1 MRQLRLTRRQPTI
14 HSSTPKPKALRP
26 SVVSSTVHVFSVV
39 LTSMLKNRLTNQNP
53 ESLTCESTVA
63 PAAIAQ
69 GLPVR
74 DSGQTTTPVYE
85 GWYQNAD
92 GTLTLSWGY
101 FNRNAKEILDIPLD
115 HVTGCPRPA
124 ARVNVVRSPYAR

>member
-1 MRQLRLTRRQPTI
+1 MRKEAEMNQRAAVCIL
-14 HSSTPKPKALRP
+14 ALAVMRAG
-26 SVVSSTVHVFSVV
+26 
-39 LTSMLKNRLTNQNP
+39 
-53 ESLTCESTVA
+53 VA